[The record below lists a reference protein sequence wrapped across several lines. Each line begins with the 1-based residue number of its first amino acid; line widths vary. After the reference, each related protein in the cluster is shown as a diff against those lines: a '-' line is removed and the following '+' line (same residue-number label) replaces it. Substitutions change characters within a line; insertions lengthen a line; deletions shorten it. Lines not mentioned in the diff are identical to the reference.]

1 MNEEARSLLVGELER
16 HQERDKQSGNTQ
28 RMFEIMNSHYAQLKQ
43 NVGLSDAL
51 NESED
56 DWQSE
61 QVFAKLRPA
70 SPYRLSE
77 LLGRKPV
84 DGKRLIKSDKSK
96 SGIRLRPPP
105 AASSQDIKH
114 SVLQGHLHDSVRRI
128 NQVPSSMSEGR
139 GFVRSFSRA
148 PESKNTL

>member
-1 MNEEARSLLVGELER
+1 
-16 HQERDKQSGNTQ
+16 
-28 RMFEIMNSHYAQLKQ
+28 MFEIMNSHYAQLKQ

-77 LLGRKPV
+77 LLG
-84 DGKRLIKSDKSK
+84 
-96 SGIRLRPPP
+96 
-105 AASSQDIKH
+105 
-114 SVLQGHLHDSVRRI
+114 
-128 NQVPSSMSEGR
+128 
-139 GFVRSFSRA
+139 
-148 PESKNTL
+148 